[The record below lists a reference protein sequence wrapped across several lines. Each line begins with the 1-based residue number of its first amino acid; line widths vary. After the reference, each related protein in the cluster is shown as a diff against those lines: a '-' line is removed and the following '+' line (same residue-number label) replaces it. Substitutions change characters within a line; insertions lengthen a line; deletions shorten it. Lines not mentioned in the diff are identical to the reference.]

1 MENEEKWE
9 DSMIDQKEL
18 LDIGD
23 SVIVNVEFTKAE
35 LDKIKKEAD
44 YMESSVPEYLRQ
56 IASGDRKFLILKRIA
71 IMTRLIK
78 NLNRA
83 IKTTEFDDDD
93 TEKVINKLLDINDEI
108 DDIIERLNAKLVNT
122 NDESVSHVSNNENN
136 LEEETSNV

>member
-9 DSMIDQKEL
+9 DSMIDQREL

-23 SVIVNVEFTKAE
+23 SIIVNVEFTKAE

-56 IASGDRKFLILKRIA
+56 IASGDRKFLILKRIST
-71 IMTRLIK
+71 MTRLIK
-78 NLNRA
+78 NLNRV
-83 IKTTEFDDDD
+83 IKATEFDDDD

-108 DDIIERLNAKLVNT
+108 DDIVEHLNTKLVND
-122 NDESVSHVSNNENN
+122 NNVSNNENN